1 MSRYLIIILT
11 ALLGSQAMAHSVGE
25 AAGLRFVYGSTPEP
39 AITDEL
45 LNMQWI
51 VRDLET
57 GEPAGNLTDM
67 SVELS
72 LDGQSW
78 GPFEPEAAFGEPG
91 LYSTA
96 HLFAKPG
103 TYEATLSF
111 KREGSDELQTITLEA
126 HVIDRADL
134 VIE

>member
-1 MSRYLIIILT
+1 MIRFTIALA
-11 ALLGSQAMAHSVGE
+11 ALLLSTSLFAHSVGE
-25 AAGLRFVYGSTPEP
+25 AAGLRFVYGSSPEP

-51 VRDLET
+51 VRGLES

-67 SVELS
+67 SVTLS
-72 LDGQSW
+72 MGGKSW

-96 HLFAKPG
+96 HLFAEAG
-103 TYEATLSF
+103 TYDATLTF
-111 KREGSDELQTITLEA
+111 KLEGANETHSITLEA
-126 HVIDRADL
+126 HIVDRADL